1 MNQITLT
8 EIQRNRFEIS
18 YDTMKEVT
26 SVLSKYRGR
35 YNRINKHWS
44 YDMIDYEGIKKELM
58 ILAVIKEKPRE
69 TTVNMVS
76 DAETKKT
83 TITFEY
89 DTQVIDIIKS
99 IPKESREYVP
109 ETKSWR
115 IESAYEDEVRDKINN
130 LKNYK
135 VL

>member
-1 MNQITLT
+1 
-8 EIQRNRFEIS
+8 
-18 YDTMKEVT
+18 MKEVT
-26 SVLSKYRGR
+26 SVLSKYR
-35 YNRINKHWS
+35 
-44 YDMIDYEGIKKELM
+44 GIKKELM